1 MPYNNNQQYMYP
13 QSYQP
18 MQANSYMMQPQYQP
32 QPNQQYQP
40 QSNSGLIWV
49 QGMNAAKAFPVS
61 PGTSQ
66 LLMDSESE
74 CFYIKTTDASGMPLP
89 LRTFTYREVINA
101 PKHNSMQSQ
110 ASSPSQQNNN
120 TAPQID
126 TSAFV
131 TRTEFNE
138 LKQLLEDLTAPG
150 KGD

>member
-1 MPYNNNQQYMYP
+1 MPYNNNPQYMYP

-32 QPNQQYQP
+32 Q
-40 QSNSGLIWV
+40 SNSGLIWV
-49 QGMNAAKAFPVS
+49 QGENAAKAYPVQ

-120 TAPQID
+120 TVPQID

-138 LKQLLEDLTAPG
+138 LKQLLEDLTSPS

>member
-1 MPYNNNQQYMYP
+1 MPYNNNPQYMYP

-49 QGMNAAKAFPVS
+49 QGENAAKAFPVS

-89 LRTFTYREVINA
+89 LRTFTYKEVINA

-110 ASSPSQQNNN
+110 ASAPAQQSV
-120 TAPQID
+120 PQID

-131 TRTEFNE
+131 TRAEFNE
-138 LKQLLEDLTAPG
+138 LRQMIEELKPFD

>member
-1 MPYNNNQQYMYP
+1 MPYNNNQQFMYP

-32 QPNQQYQP
+32 Q
-40 QSNSGLIWV
+40 SNSGLIWV
-49 QGMNAAKAFPVS
+49 QGENAAKAYPVQ

-89 LRTFTYREVINA
+89 LRTFTYREVINT
-101 PKHNSMQSQ
+101 PKNNMQSMS
-110 ASSPSQQNNN
+110 AQQN
-120 TAPQID
+120 TVPQID

-138 LKQLLEDLTAPG
+138 LKQLLEDLTSPS

>member
-1 MPYNNNQQYMYP
+1 MPYNNNQQFMYP

-89 LRTFTYREVINA
+89 LRTFSYKEIINVPKNSSQSA
-101 PKHNSMQSQ
+101 P
-110 ASSPSQQNNN
+110 QNNV
-120 TAPQID
+120 PQID

-131 TRTEFNE
+131 TRAEFNE
-138 LKQLLEDLTAPG
+138 LRQMIEEFRPSG
-150 KGD
+150 KVD